1 MEWISIKDKLPEWQE
16 IVLCYINGE
25 GIYKLQG
32 VDILQFVSD
41 GFIHHEYGEMEGITH
56 WMELPKPPKE

>member
-16 IVLCYINGE
+16 VVLCYIDGE
-25 GIYKLQG
+25 G

-41 GFIHHEYGEMEGITH
+41 GFIHYEEGDTEGVTH
-56 WMELPKPPKE
+56 WMQLPKSPKE